1 MPQRLAAPAL
11 AADRLVDLIPGR
23 TLDVALSWHAW
34 TLDTPFTK
42 LLSEQIVKSAR
53 DYLN

>member
-1 MPQRLAAPAL
+1 MPQRLARQRWRRPF
-11 AADRLVDLIPGR
+11 VDLMPGS
-23 TLDVALSWHAW
+23 TLDVALSWHSW

-53 DYLN
+53 DYLQ